1 MADLLFVVIV
11 VAFFAITVA
20 YVKACDHIIG
30 PDPDLSSAPDTP
42 PGTAVDAP
50 DAPAGTPADAVSAGG
65 RPASIEVE
73 TTRGAW

>member
-30 PDPDLSSAPDTP
+30 PDLDLTSVPDTP
-42 PGTAVDAP
+42 SEGADSPDQPATA
-50 DAPAGTPADAVSAGG
+50 TSGG
-65 RPASIEVE
+65 RPTTVDLE
-73 TTRGAW
+73 TTQGAW